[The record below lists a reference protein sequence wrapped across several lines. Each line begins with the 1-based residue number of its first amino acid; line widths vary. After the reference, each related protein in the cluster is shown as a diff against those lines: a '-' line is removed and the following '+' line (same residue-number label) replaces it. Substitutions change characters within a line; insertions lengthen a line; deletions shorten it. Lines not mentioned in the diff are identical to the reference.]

1 MEEQTAWIPETGE
14 PEILVGTDYIA
25 VCGQRFRA
33 TYRADGSWGIARIA
47 EEKPEEPDW
56 IPATEIPRFPPAEAF
71 FWLFVAACAALSGWL
86 CLR

>member
-25 VCGQRFRA
+25 VYAPGRRE
-33 TYRADGSWGIARIA
+33 TYRADGSWGVARIA
-47 EEKPEEPDW
+47 KEKPEEDL
-56 IPATEIPRFPPAEAF
+56 IPATEIPRCPMAEIF
-71 FWLFVAACAALSGWL
+71 FWLFVVACAALSGWL